1 MSDKK
6 LRLLLVDDE
15 ENILHAL
22 RRTLRKEPFEIE
34 TASNAREA
42 AEKFYE
48 RPFDIVISD
57 YKMPGVN
64 GLEFLK
70 WVRDNYPDT
79 IRIVLTGQADLE
91 VAVEAINE
99 GEIYRFFTKPWD
111 DEELRLAL
119 RIAAKSLELER
130 ENRRLLEELEKAK
143 GIIDK
148 LEEQYPGI
156 TKVERDE
163 EGRIILETE
172 E

>member
-1 MSDKK
+1 MSEKK
-6 LRLLLVDDE
+6 LRLLIVDDE

-48 RPFDIVISD
+48 KPFDIVISD
-57 YKMPGVN
+57 YKMPGIN

-111 DEELRLAL
+111 DEELRLSL

-130 ENRRLLEELEKAK
+130 ENRRLLEELENARN
-143 GIIDK
+143 ILDK

-156 TKVERDE
+156 TKVKRDE
-163 EGRIILETE
+163 EGRIILDTE